1 MGQDRTAKDRT
12 GQEGHSMLTQPPDGQ
27 HVTDFA
33 EILHTIWDTKKIPE
47 PEDERSE
54 TSETGDMAP

>member
-1 MGQDRTAKDRT
+1 MCLAKKRRFFFT
-12 GQEGHSMLTQPPDGQ
+12 LGSFHVKSTTYGR

-33 EILHTIWDTKKIPE
+33 EILHTIWDMKKNPGT
-47 PEDERSE
+47 EDEHSE